1 MPPQKA
7 MNPGKL
13 SRRMRVRFV
22 GLATWAVVVLLV
34 LVLGA
39 INFFNTY
46 RAKREIHAVLDAIS
60 DNGGVLPSNIRFG
73 ENSVLDAEPEQP
85 FQTRYF
91 SISYTADGSI
101 ESLRMDHIAAVT
113 EEKALEY
120 GEMIRTGTKD
130 SGIIRRDHAY
140 YAYRKT
146 AASDGKTLIVV
157 LDCTRT
163 FSSLRIVQSSS
174 LSFGLLCTALYVAI
188 LTVLSGRVVAPF
200 IRNMENQRR
209 FITNAGH
216 ELKTPL
222 AIISANTEVI
232 EMMNGKTEW
241 TDSIHA
247 QVKRLSGLVGD
258 LIFLAKIGEQ
268 QDIVLTEVDFS
279 GAAAEAAAA
288 FGPLAAREEKKLSAE
303 IAPDVT
309 VMAEEQSLREL
320 VNILLDNAVKYC
332 DDGGDIL
339 IRLSR
344 SKKKRG
350 AVLEV
355 SNPYADG
362 GHTDYSRFFERFYRG
377 DASHSSEKQG
387 YGIGLSMAQELVKL
401 FDGNISVSY
410 RGGRIYFTV
419 SL

>member
-1 MPPQKA
+1 MPPQKI
-7 MNPGKL
+7 MNPRSL

-39 INFFNTY
+39 VNFFNTY
-46 RAKREIHAVLDAIS
+46 RADREIHAVLDVIL
-60 DNGGVLPSNIRFG
+60 DNDGILPSGIRFG

-91 SISYTADGSI
+91 FVSYDREGSI
-101 ESLRMDHIAAVT
+101 ESLRMDHIAAVS
-113 EEKALEY
+113 EENALEY
-120 GEMIRTGTKD
+120 GELIRTGTKD
-130 SGIIRRDHAY
+130 SGIIRRGHAY

-146 AASDGKTLIVV
+146 VTDDGRTLIAV
-157 LDCTRT
+157 LDSTRT
-163 FSSLRIVQSSS
+163 FSSLRIFQSSS
-174 LSFGLLCTALYVAI
+174 LAFGILCTVLYVLI
-188 LTVLSGRVVAPF
+188 LTLLSGRVIAPF
-200 IRNMENQRR
+200 IRNMENQRQ

-232 EMMNGKTEW
+232 EMMNGKSEW

-247 QVKRLSGLVGD
+247 QIKRLSGLVGD
-258 LIFLAKIGEQ
+258 LITLAKVGEQ

-279 GAAAEAAAA
+279 GAAADAVAA
-288 FGPLAAREEKKLSAE
+288 FGPLAAKEEKKLLSE
-303 IAPDVT
+303 ITPDVT
-309 VMAEEQSLREL
+309 VMAEEKTLREL
-320 VNILLDNAVKYC
+320 ISILLDNAVKYC

-339 IRLSR
+339 LRLSR
-344 SKKKRG
+344 TKRKKG

-362 GHTDYSRFFERFYRG
+362 AHTDYSRFFERFYRA
-377 DASHSSEKQG
+377 DTSHSSEKQG
-387 YGIGLSMAQELVKL
+387 YGIGLSMAQELAKL
-401 FDGNISVSY
+401 FGGNISVAY
-410 RGGRIYFTV
+410 RDGRIYFTV